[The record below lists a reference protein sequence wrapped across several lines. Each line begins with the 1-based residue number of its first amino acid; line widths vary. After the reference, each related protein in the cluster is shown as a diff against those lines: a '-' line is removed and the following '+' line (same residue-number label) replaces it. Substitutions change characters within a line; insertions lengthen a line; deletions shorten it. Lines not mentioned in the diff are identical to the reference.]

1 MRFQEAATAKYN
13 VAKASRQKRL
23 KTGMG
28 RHGGYL
34 RTFRGLV
41 LPVLLLAVW
50 EYLSAHEYIS
60 YLLFPAP
67 SRIAETFISLV
78 QSGAWWSNLEISLQ
92 RALLGFLL
100 GGGAGLLLGIV
111 VGLFRWVERT
121 MDPAV
126 QMLRMVPHLA
136 VTSLFVL
143 WFGIGET
150 SKVLLIAKGAFFP
163 LYINVFLGLRGVDN
177 KLFEVTRVL
186 EFSRL
191 RQVIQ
196 LMLPASLPNLFLG
209 IRMSVAIAWLSLVVA
224 EMMGASSGIGYLMM
238 DARAMSKTPVVFVGI
253 FTFTLIGVLSDWLI
267 RRIERYF
274 LRWKD

>member
-13 VAKASRQKRL
+13 VAKASRQRQL
-23 KTGMG
+23 KAGLG
-28 RHGGYL
+28 RHRGNL
-34 RTFRGLV
+34 RTVKGLV

-67 SRIAETFISLV
+67 SRIAETFIVLV
-78 QSGAWWSNLEISLQ
+78 QSGVWWSNLEISLQ
-92 RALLGFLL
+92 RALFGFLL
-100 GGGAGLLLGIV
+100 GGGSGLLLGIV

-163 LYINVFLGLRGVDN
+163 LYINVFLGLRNVDN

-186 EFSRL
+186 EYGRL
-191 RQVIQ
+191 RQVIR

-253 FTFTLIGVLSDWLI
+253 FTFTIIGVLSDWLI